1 MITSA
6 PSDVGGHG
14 NGTNRQCPDCHV
26 SLRPITYEG
35 IEIETCETCGG
46 DFLDSHELA
55 KIVQIRQVKFNEQEL
70 QSIAQAEPITG
81 VPVAEVDHPVIC
93 PKCVQAMDPVNYG
106 HDSGII
112 IDRCAFCGGF
122 WLDAGELEK
131 VQMVVE
137 GWDDRLPQIMKE
149 HGQKLRDV
157 SAGVD
162 QAGSSEACRVPLIGR
177 FINSII
183 NGIIDLTA

>member
-1 MITSA
+1 MPTSSPNHA
-6 PSDVGGHG
+6 DNSSY
-14 NGTNRQCPDCHV
+14 GTVRQCPDCHV

-35 IEIETCETCGG
+35 IEIETCDTCGG
-46 DFLDSHELA
+46 DFLDSHELG

-81 VPVAEVDHPVIC
+81 VPVAEVDNPVIC
-93 PKCVQAMDPVNYG
+93 PKCVQAMDPINYG

-112 IDRCAFCGGF
+112 IDRCALCGGF
-122 WLDAGELEK
+122 WLDAGELQK

-137 GWDDRLPQIMKE
+137 GWDDRLPQVMKE
-149 HGQKLRDV
+149 HGEKLRDV
-157 SAGVD
+157 SAGVA
-162 QAGSSEACRVPLIGR
+162 QVGSSEVSRVPLIGP

-183 NGIIDLTA
+183 NGVIDLTA